1 MLRVVPE
8 PQRVVLKLYVA
19 GGTAR
24 SERAVRRLREIVEGR
39 SDCDLDVVDILR
51 HPQAAEDARILATPA
66 LVKESPP
73 PVRRVVGDL
82 SDTETLVLLLDLPD
96 PQPEPK

>member
-1 MLRVVPE
+1 MSTPD
-8 PQRVVLKLYVA
+8 PGRVVLKLYVA

-24 SERAVRRLREIVEGR
+24 SEGAIRRLRDIVDGR
-39 SDCDLDVVDILR
+39 TDCDVAVVDILR

-66 LVKESPP
+66 LVKEAPA

-82 SDTETLVLLLDLPD
+82 SDTEALLLVLDLPAL
-96 PQPEPK
+96 PSETSS